1 MSHSYKYLIEVAMPV
16 REVSAESVR
25 DKSIRHGHIS
35 TLHLWWARR
44 PLPVCRAVVFASLVP
59 DPDDPN
65 CPAIFQHAVDSL
77 LGPDEATSTDRYL
90 PYIDI
95 PYTSAVDGIPD
106 TRRNRL
112 LTFIGKYS
120 DTFIAN
126 EKAGKATP
134 SGQQISEHSL
144 IKWDN
149 KNNEKILG
157 IARRLI
163 WVTHNAGKGS
173 ATELL
178 TDYDRHYQAIKT
190 AERDL
195 YQTTDRHLDTPANA
209 AKEAALKT
217 AIDAFLDRM
226 PRVFDPFAG
235 GGAIPLEAARL
246 GCRTFGNDI
255 NPVAHII
262 QRGSLEFP
270 QRYGKPITYTKAEF
284 ERLYGADAY
293 QKRVL
298 SGQTLDGTAVEL
310 TNRLSHDVAFYA
322 KRLLREAEAAVGQYY
337 PTVNGRKPI
346 AYYWTRVGTCANPSC
361 RAEVPLLKQ
370 FYLCNKPGKQVYLK
384 PIITGNQ
391 IDFVVREGSYAG
403 EGYVVSRKSLKCPVC
418 GNTTTNAELKRQFL
432 SKTYTERLLAVIEGS
447 DEGKA
452 YRLPTEAEKALV
464 NNLPTPTITLPE
476 QLAVGNTKQ
485 FDLCP
490 WGFTAVGD
498 MFSNR
503 QLLSLQTLVEQLGKL
518 KQEWGG
524 TRPILNLTDYQK
536 AVLAYLALWIDRIS
550 MINNSFGRWHISGE
564 KLEHPFSRQAIA
576 MTFDYP
582 EANPFS
588 GVTGSAAN
596 QLEWLTRY
604 ILDES
609 ETLFTVHCQ
618 NASSGDVHQFAHKYI
633 NAVVTDP
640 PYYDAIPYADL
651 SDFFYGWLKRTLGNV
666 YPMTFALPQTP
677 KAEECT
683 ALKHH
688 HKGNA
693 ANAKQHFED
702 KLQQIFNAIE
712 QQTSGVV
719 SIMFAHQS
727 TAAWTTLCNSIL
739 GSRMNITGSWAIDTE
754 LGNRMVGIGNAALE
768 SSVTVSCRPT
778 AQAGIGE
785 FREVKR
791 DIERAVREEVRT
803 LTALGFRG
811 ADLLTA
817 CFGQTVSVF
826 GQYRLVE
833 KPNGDEVTVAELLE
847 LARESAFNAIV
858 SDINTDEY
866 TRFYLAWLQLNGF
879 AEADHD
885 DVRRLVQMSLSVN
898 VADIEGHK
906 LLIQN
911 GNRQTLATGSDR
923 TFTGRAIGQ
932 QDDSPMIDKLHQ
944 AMFRWAGDDRR
955 SLVQYIGQTAPTP
968 EDPFWRVL
976 ASLFELLPRGTA
988 DHRAAEGLLS
998 GKDSLLREARALG
1011 QAAATRQTTQLGLEF

>member
-1 MSHSYKYLIEVAMPV
+1 
-16 REVSAESVR
+16 
-25 DKSIRHGHIS
+25 
-35 TLHLWWARR
+35 
-44 PLPVCRAVVFASLVP
+44 
-59 DPDDPN
+59 
-65 CPAIFQHAVDSL
+65 
-77 LGPDEATSTDRYL
+77 
-90 PYIDI
+90 
-95 PYTSAVDGIPD
+95 
-106 TRRNRL
+106 
-112 LTFIGKYS
+112 
-120 DTFIAN
+120 
-126 EKAGKATP
+126 
-134 SGQQISEHSL
+134 
-144 IKWDN
+144 
-149 KNNEKILG
+149 
-157 IARRLI
+157 
-163 WVTHNAGKGS
+163 
-173 ATELL
+173 
-178 TDYDRHYQAIKT
+178 
-190 AERDL
+190 
-195 YQTTDRHLDTPANA
+195 
-209 AKEAALKT
+209 
-217 AIDAFLDRM
+217 M

-246 GCRTFGNDI
+246 GCRTYGNDI
-255 NPVAHII
+255 NPVAHLI

-270 QRYGKPITYTKAEF
+270 QRYGKPITYSRAEF
-284 ERLYGADAY
+284 ERLYGADTY
-293 QKRVL
+293 LTMQQQ
-298 SGQTLDGTAVEL
+298 GQVMQDSSVHLK
-310 TNRLSHDVAFYA
+310 NRLSHDISFYA
-322 KRLLREAEAAVGQYY
+322 KRILKEAEAAVGQYY

-384 PIITGNQ
+384 PVITGKQ
-391 IDFVVREGSYAG
+391 IDFQVRTGSCSD

-432 SKTYTERLLAVIEGS
+432 AKTYTERLLAVIEGS
-447 DEGKA
+447 DDGKA
-452 YRLPTEAEKALV
+452 YRLPTDAEKALV
-464 NNLPTPTITLPE
+464 GTLPTPTLTLPE
-476 QLAVGNTKQ
+476 QLAIGNTKQ

-498 MFSNR
+498 MFSKR
-503 QLLSLQTLVEQLGKL
+503 QLLTLQTLIEKLDQLK
-518 KQEWGG
+518 KEWGG
-524 TRPILNLTDYQK
+524 TGMFLNLNDYQE
-536 AVLAYLALWIDRIS
+536 AVCAYLGIWLDRAS
-550 MINNSFGRWHISGE
+550 MLNTSFGRWHISGE

-582 EANPFS
+582 EANSFS
-588 GVTGSAAN
+588 GVTGSITN
-596 QLEWLTRY
+596 QLEWITRY
-604 ILDES
+604 IEEES
-609 ETLFTVHCQ
+609 ENLFTVNCQ
-618 NASSGDVHQFAHKYI
+618 NSSSGDVNQFNAKHI
-633 NAVVTDP
+633 NAVITDP

-651 SDFFYGWLKRTLGNV
+651 SDFFYAWLKRSLSDV

-677 KAEECT
+677 KTEECT

-688 HKGNA
+688 HNGSAVA
-693 ANAKQHFED
+693 AKKHFTD
-702 KLQQIFNAIE
+702 KLKQIFSAIE

-727 TAAWTTLCNSIL
+727 TEAWTTLCNSIL

-885 DVRRLVQMSLSVN
+885 DVRRLVQVGLSVN
-898 VADIEGHK
+898 VADIEAHR
-906 LLIQN
+906 LLMQN
-911 GNRQTLATGSDR
+911 GNRQTLATVNDR
-923 TFTGRAIGQ
+923 TRSGNRLGADTA
-932 QDDSPMIDKLHQ
+932 DPMIDKLHQ
-944 AMFRWAGDDRR
+944 AMFRWAGPDRR

-976 ASLFELLPRGTA
+976 ASLFELLPRGTE

-998 GKDSLLREARALG
+998 GRDSLIREARAAG
-1011 QAAATRQTTQLGLEF
+1011 QQPGTTNVNQLGLGF